1 MPQSITLHRI
11 CTSIFTGVVLL
22 LLLIACNR
30 TTDTSTSDVYGPTE
44 TINATRP
51 SPSPTIRAVVPTQTP
66 VAIAPAPSPSSPTV
80 TTASTPSERSRTTAQ
95 SPTAPPPT
103 KTAIPNVPVQTT
115 PTPVITVTATETPVT
130 IAQQSS
136 SPSPTA
142 TSSAPATPTAQSLTV
157 PGSTSTAIP
166 NVPMQTP
173 PNPVVVDVVA
183 ESASNAAFVRFSH
196 TVHVRG
202 DIWLETSG
210 GRSANAEAGGSKR
223 LGFGAGELTGT
234 VEIQGIGYGP
244 GAALRDIDGNDVVT
258 GLQPVMWEIGS
269 RPVSLR
275 TRYCLSCQ
283 AEVESI
289 TFKDGY
295 WRVRFTKPVRV
306 VGDVVLETD
315 GGSDRHLVE
324 PIDKPSVTPILLFE
338 GGGARPTTWF
348 GVRDG
353 NVVPLPAVIRDP
365 SGRAIKF
372 DFEPLTWYGFP
383 RPVTPTMA
391 DCVHDAYFDGN
402 IDSIRADTIANTNPN
417 TLSDEQ
423 RFAWYEFLS
432 RNSSHLKHSCV
443 ALWSEEITSLNAEN
457 RNEQYSSCVAG
468 VQSRIRQEEI
478 EYRAAWVDLL
488 ALLVRPYTTLTTVER
503 AVLRSQLDSDDC
515 SAYYPQLFSGRWIP
529 ILER

>member
-1 MPQSITLHRI
+1 MT
-11 CTSIFTGVVLL
+11 
-22 LLLIACNR
+22 IAP
-30 TTDTSTSDVYGPTE
+30 V
-44 TINATRP
+44 P
-51 SPSPTIRAVVPTQTP
+51 SPSNPTA
-66 VAIAPAPSPSSPTV
+66 
-80 TTASTPSERSRTTAQ
+80 TTASTPAAPAKATAQ
-95 SPTAPPPT
+95 SPTAPTPAN
-103 KTAIPNVPVQTT
+103 TAIPNVPMQTT
-115 PTPVITVTATETPVT
+115 PTPVIATVPTQTPVT
-130 IAQQSS
+130 IAQKSS
-136 SPSPTA
+136 SPIA
-142 TSSAPATPTAQSLTV
+142 TRASAPSSPATPTAQSPTA
-157 PGSTSTAIP
+157 PTPANTAIS

-173 PNPVVVDVVA
+173 PNPVVVEVVA
-183 ESASNAAFVRFSH
+183 EPASNAALVRFSH

-338 GGGARPTTWF
+338 GGGARPTTWS

-353 NVVPLPAVIRDP
+353 NVVPLSAVIRDP

-383 RPVTPTMA
+383 RSVTPTMA
-391 DCVHDAYFDGN
+391 DCVHDAYSDGN

-423 RFAWYEFLS
+423 RFAWHEFLS
-432 RNSSHLKHSCV
+432 RTSSHLKHSCA
-443 ALWSEEITSLNAEN
+443 ALWSEEITSLNAEK
-457 RNEQYSSCVAG
+457 RNEQYASCVAG
-468 VQSRIRQEEI
+468 VKSRIRQEET
-478 EYRAAWVDLL
+478 ENRAAWVDLL
-488 ALLVRPYTTLTTVER
+488 TLLERPYTTLTAVER
-503 AVLRSQLDSDDC
+503 SVLRSQLRSNDC
-515 SAYYPQLFSGRWIP
+515 AAYYPQLFSGRWIP
-529 ILER
+529 ITEQ